1 MAARRFVVTGGAGFI
16 GSHFVDLLTSKMESE
31 VSEIVV
37 VDKLT
42 YAGSKDNLKSAM
54 RDPRVK
60 FFELDICDR
69 PNMEKLIL
77 DGDCLVNFAAESHVD
92 RSILDSRS
100 FIESNI
106 VGVHTLLEAS
116 RNKKSLVFVQ
126 ISTDEVY
133 GSLEFENATEDY
145 PFRPSSPYSASKAA
159 AEHLCQSYS
168 STYDMNVITT
178 RCGNNYGERQYPEKL
193 IPVIIEAVMRRKD
206 IPIYGTGLNI
216 RNWIHVGDHVRG
228 VYAAIEHAK
237 QSGVY
242 NFSSNDYFSNL
253 EIAHFICELFA
264 YDKSNIVYTAD
275 RLGHDFRYGID
286 SQRSRNDLMWTPEVS
301 FADGLRSLVTNLQ
314 SHPQSH
320 GVFDVT

>member
-16 GSHFVDLLTSKMESE
+16 GSHFVDLLVSKTEAE

-42 YAGSKDNLKSAM
+42 YAGSLDNLKLAM
-54 RDPRVK
+54 SDPRVK
-60 FFELDICDR
+60 FFEFDICDKSK
-69 PNMEKLIL
+69 MENLIL
-77 DGDCLVNFAAESHVD
+77 DGDCVVNFAAESHVD
-92 RSILDSRS
+92 RSIMDSRS

-116 RNKKSLVFVQ
+116 RNKKSLIFVQ

-159 AEHLCQSYS
+159 AEHLCQAYF
-168 STYDMNVITT
+168 STYNMNVITT

-193 IPVIIEAVMRRKD
+193 IPVIIEAIVHRKGV
-206 IPIYGTGLNI
+206 PIYGTGQNI
-216 RNWIHVGDHVRG
+216 RNWIHVDDHVKGIFSAIAYGKPGG
-228 VYAAIEHAK
+228 VF
-237 QSGVY
+237 
-242 NFSSNDYFSNL
+242 NFSSDDYFSNL
-253 EIAHFICELFA
+253 EIAHFVCELLS
-264 YDKSNIVYTAD
+264 YDRSNIVHTAD

-286 SQRSRNDLMWTPEVS
+286 SKRARDDLGWSPEVS
-301 FADGLRSLVTNLQ
+301 FEDGLRSLITNM
-314 SHPQSH
+314 
-320 GVFDVT
+320 